1 MFIINFVINF
11 FNNLIQL
18 IFDLITNSIFTFP
31 IQIFIII
38 MVFSIPIY
46 LIKKII
52 KFTKKILN
60 NEKDE
65 K

>member
-11 FNNLIQL
+11 FNNLIEL
-18 IFDLITNSIFTFP
+18 IFDLITNSIFAFP

-38 MVFSIPIY
+38 MIFSIPIY
-46 LIKKII
+46 LIKQII

>member
-11 FNNLIQL
+11 FNNLIEL

-38 MVFSIPIY
+38 IIFSIPIY
-46 LIKKII
+46 LIKQII